1 MIHVRHECLNHHHH
15 HHHLVIADDLILI
28 VGLDLDIEVDQGR
41 EVVREVHLTEEKSI
55 ITEEDLGVVVT
66 MMILMAEEDILMA
79 VLDVEVGVE
88 VGVEVLM
95 NVG

>member
-1 MIHVRHECLNHHHH
+1 MGWIELIHVRRECLNHHHH
-15 HHHLVIADDLILI
+15 VIADDLILI

-41 EVVREVHLTEEKSI
+41 EERREVHLTEEKSI
-55 ITEEDLGVVVT
+55 IIEEGLGVVVT
-66 MMILMAEEDILMA
+66 MMIIISEEDTLME
-79 VLDVEVGVE
+79 VLDEEVG